1 MSRRALVVEQPGAL
15 ALVDR
20 DDLVPGLGE
29 VLVRPSFCGVCGSD
43 LELLRGQVDAAFVRY
58 PLTLG
63 HEWSGTIEA
72 VGPGVEGVVPGQRCV
87 GEGIIPC
94 GRCAPCR
101 AGATN
106 VCLTYDEIGFT
117 REGAASD
124 QLLIPALRVHPLGDG
139 VSLLD
144 AALTEPS
151 AVVLTGLLKAR
162 PLPGQR
168 VLVVGDGTIGL
179 LATLLA
185 ALWSPAEL
193 AMVGRRDEQREL
205 AHSVGA
211 TSFELADPP
220 ADAGY
225 DLVIEATG
233 VAEAIPVAV
242 RAARRGGTVLLLG
255 LPPTGTTFEL
265 PADLLVNNDLTV
277 TASFGYTTA
286 AWSSFVGLLAA
297 GAVTPG
303 KIVTHRYPLAEYDAA
318 FAELS
323 SPTGARGKILL
334 EVADG

>member
-1 MSRRALVVEQPGAL
+1 MSRRALVVEQPGTLSLLERGDL
-15 ALVDR
+15 A
-20 DDLVPGLGE
+20 PGSGE
-29 VLVRPSFCGVCGSD
+29 VVVRPSFCGVCGSD

-72 VGPGVEGVVPGQRCV
+72 VGADVHGLAPGQRCV

-106 VCLTYDEIGFT
+106 VCLAYDEIGFT

-124 QLLIPALRVHPLGDG
+124 QLLIPARCVHPLGDN

-179 LATLLA
+179 LAAHLA
-185 ALWSPAEL
+185 TLWSPAEL
-193 AMVGRRDEQREL
+193 AMAGRRDEQREL
-205 AHSVGA
+205 ARSVGA
-211 TSFELADPP
+211 TSFELADP
-220 ADAGY
+220 AGSAY
-225 DLVIEATG
+225 DLVVEATG

-255 LPPTGTTFEL
+255 LPPSGSTFAL

-286 AWSSFVGLLAA
+286 TWSSLVGLLDS
-297 GAVTPG
+297 GLVSPG
-303 KIVTHRYPLAEYDAA
+303 RIVTHQYPLAEFEAA
-318 FAELS
+318 FADLAT
-323 SPTGARGKILL
+323 PTGARGKILL
-334 EVADG
+334 EVGDG